1 MTTVTS
7 STGITLVTLQNCPPD
22 VAFCGRVFTRISELG
37 VVVDMISLAP
47 NHGSNMDVSFTIND
61 DDLREILGFLA
72 ELREKA
78 IKPIISGGNSK
89 INVYDEKMK
98 DTPGMAAKVF
108 TAASR
113 AGTDLR
119 IVTTSDVDISILV
132 TEADFLKTF
141 TAIDAACK
149 E

>member
-7 STGITLVTLQNCPPD
+7 SAGITLVTVQNCPPD

-61 DDLREILGFLA
+61 DDLGEILGFLA

>member
-61 DDLREILGFLA
+61 DDLGEILGFLA
-72 ELREKA
+72 ARRQKA
-78 IKPIISGGNSK
+78 IKPIIRGGTSK